1 MTDFEP
7 KDLTGQEE
15 GVAPSSQ
22 EKVPSSAPV
31 EAAPSTPDAP
41 ASSAPEAASAAK
53 PAEPVREPAQ
63 EPAPAAASPTPHLT
77 LEPDP
82 VPPEIHVPEE
92 PHIPGSAAEPFHMPE
107 PPRAPEP
114 PRSEPTWQQ
123 TLYQQQTP
131 PNYTAQQPQYQP
143 TQYGMPQ
150 YGQPVQ
156 QAYYNV
162 PPAGYAQKSRLAAG
176 LLALLLGTFGVHNFY
191 LGFNSRATIQLI
203 VSLVGGIFTCGVATI
218 GIAIWGFIE
227 GILILS
233 ASSPARM
240 YDGNGVILK
249 D

>member
-7 KDLTGQEE
+7 KDLTGQTEE
-15 GVAPSSQ
+15 PT
-22 EKVPSSAPV
+22 
-31 EAAPSTPDAP
+31 PSTPET
-41 ASSAPEAASAAK
+41 SAPSASEEAAASA
-53 PAEPVREPAQ
+53 PAQEPAQ
-63 EPAPAAASPTPHLT
+63 EPAPSPAPAAAPTPHLT

-82 VPPEIHVPEE
+82 VPPEIPLPEE
-92 PHIPGSAAEPFHMPE
+92 PHIPGSAAEPFHMPD

-123 TLYQQQTP
+123 PAYQQQTP
-131 PNYTAQQPQYQP
+131 PNYTAQQPQYQAP
-143 TQYGMPQ
+143 QYGMPQ

-203 VSLVGGIFTCGVATI
+203 VSLVGSIFTCGVATI

-233 ASSPARM
+233 ANSPARM